1 MPQDTETLSLRVCAE
16 RLGVHYMT
24 VYRYVRTGMLP
35 AVKRG
40 SEWRVAVSDLE
51 SFSSPAPM
59 PVARGETNW
68 SDRLKSRMMAGDER
82 GSWLVVE
89 ACMASGLTPER
100 VYLEVMAPALRDIGD
115 AWIRGDATV
124 ADEHR
129 ASVVAHRLI
138 GRLGS
143 RFAARGRPRGTV
155 VLGAPPGERHRLP
168 MAMVADILRAA
179 GYQVMDLGSDVPV
192 ESFVEAVRDTAPLA
206 VGISVTGASSLRPA
220 AEVARAIKAVSDTPI
235 LFGGIAVEDAPHA
248 ARLGGDGYAADG
260 ASAAA
265 WVAGLNR

>member
-1 MPQDTETLSLRVCAE
+1 MPPDTETLSLRECAE

-35 AVKRG
+35 ATKSG
-40 SEWRVAVSDLE
+40 SEWRVAASDLKA
-51 SFSSPAPM
+51 FSSPATA

-68 SDRLKSRMMAGDER
+68 SDRLKARMMAGDER

-89 ACMASGLTPER
+89 ACMASGLDPER
-100 VYLEVMAPALRDIGD
+100 VYLEVLAPALRSIGE
-115 AWIRGDATV
+115 AWVQGEASV

-129 ASVVAHRLI
+129 ASVVAHRLV

-168 MAMVADILRAA
+168 SAMVADILRAS
-179 GYQVMDLGSDVPV
+179 GFQVIDLGSDVPV
-192 ESFVEAVRDTAPLA
+192 ESFVEAVRDTAPIA
-206 VGISVTGASSLRPA
+206 VGVSVTGTTSLRPA
-220 AEVARAIKAVSDTPI
+220 AEVARAIKAASDTPV
-235 LFGGIAVEDAPHA
+235 LFGGIAVEDATHA
-248 ARLGGDGYAADG
+248 ARLGGDGYAANG
-260 ASAAA
+260 PAAVV
-265 WVAGLNR
+265 WLNDLLG